1 MKNLPL
7 YLKILIGMVVGIVL
21 GIAAVNFGFTGVVM
35 DWVKP
40 LGDIFMRLLK
50 FIAIPLVTVSLIKGV
65 ANIGTIQTLSSMGL
79 KTVLLFVFTTV
90 TAIVIGL
97 ALAHFI
103 SPGEM
108 VSAESVSSMQQ
119 TYGASISAKA
129 DLSQAL
135 AHGSP
140 LQPIVDIFPE
150 NAFAAL
156 ANNGVMLQVIFISII
171 FGISILLVGRERCK
185 PFMDFIESLDA
196 IIMKIVEL
204 VMAYSPIGVLALIA
218 GMIVVSAGDVSL
230 LSALGMYGLTVIL
243 GLAIMILVVY
253 PLLIKLFTKI
263 PLSDFFKG
271 MMPVQLLAFST
282 SSSAATLPVTME
294 SAIKRLGVSEKT
306 ASFVL
311 PVGVTINMEGTA
323 CYQAIAALFIAQV
336 LGIEL
341 SWLQMLV
348 IVGTTTLSSI
358 GTPGVPGGSVVI
370 LVMVLG
376 SVGIPAEGLALIMG
390 IDRPLDMLRTV
401 VNVTGDT
408 TVAALIDKK

>member
-1 MKNLPL
+1 
-7 YLKILIGMVVGIVL
+7 MVVGIVL

>member
-1 MKNLPL
+1 
-7 YLKILIGMVVGIVL
+7 MVVGIVL
-21 GIAAVNFGFTGVVM
+21 GIAAVNFGFTSVVM